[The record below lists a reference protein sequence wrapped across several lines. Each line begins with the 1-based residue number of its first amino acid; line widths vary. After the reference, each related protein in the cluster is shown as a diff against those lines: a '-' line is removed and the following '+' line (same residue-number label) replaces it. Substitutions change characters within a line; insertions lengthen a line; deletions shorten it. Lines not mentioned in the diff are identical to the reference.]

1 MRILHNSDF
10 LALWEAGRLLHP
22 LDQGILAV
30 QAAFPEHDGR
40 VADWPIG
47 RRNRALAE
55 LRCAV
60 FGAAL
65 RGWIACRQCSEQL
78 EFEIDGRS
86 LAGGTAAERVLVQ
99 GHAFRLPTSRDLA
112 AVVHEPDETVA
123 ARRLLQ
129 QCAEDELPE
138 SAWNEKQ
145 IEIVG
150 ESMAATDPLAE
161 IRLSFDCPSCG
172 AHFEESLDLPS
183 FIWEEVE
190 ARGKQLLMQVHTLA
204 STYGWSQAEILSLS
218 PGRRDFYMEMVRA

>member
-1 MRILHNSDF
+1 
-10 LALWEAGRLLHP
+10 
-22 LDQGILAV
+22 
-30 QAAFPEHDGR
+30 
-40 VADWPIG
+40 
-47 RRNRALAE
+47 
-55 LRCAV
+55 
-60 FGAAL
+60 
-65 RGWIACRQCSEQL
+65 
-78 EFEIDGRS
+78 
-86 LAGGTAAERVLVQ
+86 
-99 GHAFRLPTSRDLA
+99 
-112 AVVHEPDETVA
+112 VHEPDETVA